1 MNEFDVI
8 LGQWIAEKRTD
19 KGMTQQEVADRMH
32 VNRSTVHYWE
42 KGKRQMYATTLVDLC
57 EVLDA
62 NLEEFSEFYH
72 ARVQR

>member
-8 LGQWIAEKRTD
+8 LGQWITEKRID